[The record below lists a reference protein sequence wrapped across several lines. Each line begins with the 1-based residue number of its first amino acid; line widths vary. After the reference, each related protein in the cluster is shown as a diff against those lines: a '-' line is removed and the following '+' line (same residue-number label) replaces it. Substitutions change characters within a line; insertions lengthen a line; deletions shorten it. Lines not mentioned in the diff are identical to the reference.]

1 MLGPGN
7 GNIHP
12 PLISDKSNISPVI
25 VSHTVEDNDVS
36 FLALEGIHCVD
47 MVIKL
52 RKKLFQQV
60 YLSLVWRDDPDAQRL
75 CGGRFQ
81 GLDQFFSLK
90 SLSFV
95 QS

>member
-12 PLISDKSNISPVI
+12 PLVSDKSNISPVV

-36 FLALEGIHCVD
+36 LLALEGVHCVD
-47 MVIKL
+47 VVFKL
-52 RKKLFQQV
+52 RKKLFQQIH
-60 YLSLVWRDDPDAQRL
+60 LSLVGSDDPDVQRL
-75 CGGRFQ
+75 LGGRFQ

-90 SLSFV
+90 SLFFV